1 MFQVCN
7 VLVIK
12 LEHKTQINED
22 VPWPKMMLTLYVQ
35 SQPIILS
42 MFRWNDYMA
51 SGNMLYKTMGVM
63 IIMLMQV
70 HGNVDSGLV
79 DLYIWISG
87 SFLFEW
93 RCFPH
98 LTSIVHIDTGITS

>member
-1 MFQVCN
+1 
-7 VLVIK
+7 
-12 LEHKTQINED
+12 
-22 VPWPKMMLTLYVQ
+22 
-35 SQPIILS
+35 
-42 MFRWNDYMA
+42 MA

-87 SFLFEW
+87 TLPFEW
-93 RCFPH
+93 RCFHH

>member
-1 MFQVCN
+1 
-7 VLVIK
+7 
-12 LEHKTQINED
+12 
-22 VPWPKMMLTLYVQ
+22 
-35 SQPIILS
+35 
-42 MFRWNDYMA
+42 
-51 SGNMLYKTMGVM
+51 MGVM

-87 SFLFEW
+87 TFPFEW
-93 RCFPH
+93 RCFHH